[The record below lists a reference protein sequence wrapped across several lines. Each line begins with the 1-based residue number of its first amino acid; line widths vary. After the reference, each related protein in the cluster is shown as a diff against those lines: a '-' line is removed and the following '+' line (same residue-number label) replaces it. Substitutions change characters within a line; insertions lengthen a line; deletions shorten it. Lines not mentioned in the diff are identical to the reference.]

1 MVNFLIFERHAVLP
15 KMNIIPYLNILE
27 LSFKFNASIT
37 HRWVAF
43 IMHDYQDVK
52 PGEGMVHLLG
62 WDSPDLYLN
71 SQKIKSH
78 MSQTRQSFSV
88 I

>member
-1 MVNFLIFERHAVLP
+1 MKSTFDLHTLSRNGNKLFSLLIEMVNFLIFERHAVLP

-62 WDSPDLYLN
+62 
-71 SQKIKSH
+71 
-78 MSQTRQSFSV
+78 
-88 I
+88 